1 MSRTRMSVL
10 SLAAALVALFATA
23 TLASAHVHV
32 ASISPADGS
41 VVTSSPAK
49 VVLTADEAMSTEAGS
64 YILVVKNAAGTIVST
79 GSATLDATA
88 TIVSV
93 NLQAN
98 LPAGKYTVEYT
109 ITAEDGHPTVGT
121 STFTIQA
128 AAPSP
133 TAPAATATATATAP
147 AASPT
152 SAPTQATVAPKPPT
166 TGTGTATDSG
176 MPTDW
181 LLIAGAIILVAGV
194 ATFTFSNSS
203 NRD

>member
-1 MSRTRMSVL
+1 MSVL
-10 SLAAALVALFATA
+10 ALAAALVALFATA
-23 TLASAHVHV
+23 SLASAHVHV
-32 ASISPADGS
+32 ESINPADGS
-41 VVTSSPAK
+41 VVTAAPSK

-64 YILVVKNAAGTIVST
+64 YILVVKNAAGTVVST

-88 TIVSV
+88 TIVTV

-133 TAPAATATATATAP
+133 TATATAP

-166 TGTGTATDSG
+166 TGTGTAADNG
-176 MPTDW
+176 VPTNW
-181 LLIAGAIILVAGV
+181 LLIAGAVILVAGV

-203 NRD
+203 TRD